1 MKTPIS
7 KAVTVILTAGLT
19 ATLAACSSQSSQR
32 TADSS
37 YAAAVQTTA
46 TPPETVSAAGTSATP
61 EATTETK
68 PDTAYTKASTSAKTE
83 TAVTTTASTTTSTTA
98 STTAST
104 PATTSE
110 PIWKETKLSADMYLN
125 TSVYSRSKAY
135 IGAPTADLYQIND
148 KVKVVA
154 VTDTGYYKLS
164 DGNFIHCDYL
174 SREKAVIQ
182 TTAVATT
189 AATVTAVTS
198 TTQAVQTTPLPETT
212 VPKSETSVS
221 PDTSAPTE
229 KYDSYTSSGY
239 QPLDDIIFPI
249 LDEIITRDMTED
261 DKCLA
266 VYDYLLQYDYVE
278 RTLLIPKSKKKYSEQ
293 LYAIS
298 LFEKKYGVCYDF
310 SAAFKF
316 MTRAVGVDT
325 LMYYGQHSSNHS
337 PSGYIPHTWDV
348 IERGGIPYIYDIAME
363 RITMD
368 AGREDSYHCRY
379 GITYEG
385 FPGYYYIPDTFT
397 R

>member
-46 TPPETVSAAGTSATP
+46 VPETVSTPIGTSATP
-61 EATTETK
+61 EATAETK
-68 PDTAYTKASTSAKTE
+68 PDTAYTEASTSAKTE

-98 STTAST
+98 ST
-104 PATTSE
+104 PATTAE

-174 SREKAVIQ
+174 SNEKAVIQ
-182 TTAVATT
+182 TTTVATT
-189 AATVTAVTS
+189 AAAVTAVTS
-198 TTQAVQTTPLPETT
+198 TTQAAQTTPLTETT
-212 VPKSETSVS
+212 APKSETSVS

-278 RTLLIPKSKKKYSEQ
+278 RTLLISKKQKKYSEQ

-348 IERGGIPYIYDIAME
+348 IERDGIPYIYDIAME

-368 AGREDSYHCRY
+368 AGRENSYHCRY

>member
-7 KAVTVILTAGLT
+7 KSIAVTLIVSLT
-19 ATLAACSSQSSQR
+19 ATLAACSSQSSQS
-32 TADSS
+32 TPDSS
-37 YAAAVQTTA
+37 YATAVQTTA
-46 TPPETVSAAGTSATP
+46 SPETTSVTAGTSAAP
-61 EATTETK
+61 EATAETK
-68 PDTAYTKASTSAKTE
+68 PDTSYAETSTSAKSE
-83 TAVTTTASTTTSTTA
+83 TAVTGTTTAATADTSVA
-98 STTAST
+98 T
-104 PATTSE
+104 PKEQT
-110 PIWKETKLSADMYLN
+110 WKETKLSADMYLN
-125 TSVYSRSKAY
+125 ATVYSRIKAY
-135 IGAPTADLYQIND
+135 IGAPTADLYQTND
-148 KVKVVA
+148 KVKVTA
-154 VTDTGYYKLS
+154 ITDTDYYKLS
-164 DGNFIHCDYL
+164 DGCFIHRDYL
-174 SREKAVIQ
+174 SSEKAVIQ
-182 TTAVATT
+182 TTTASTT
-189 AATVTAVTS
+189 ATAAAVTAVTS
-198 TTQAVQTTPLPETT
+198 TTPAAQTTPSPETT

-221 PDTSAPTE
+221 PNTSEPAE

-249 LDEIITRDMTED
+249 LDEIITCDMTEA

-298 LFEKKYGVCYDF
+298 LFEKKCGVCYDF

-325 LMYYGQHSSNHS
+325 LMYYGQHSSYHS

-348 IERGGIPYIYDIAME
+348 IERDGTPYIYDIAME

>member
-7 KAVTVILTAGLT
+7 KAVAVILTAGLT

-37 YAAAVQTTA
+37 YATAVQTTA
-46 TPPETVSAAGTSATP
+46 APETVSTPIGTSAAP
-61 EATTETK
+61 EATAETK
-68 PDTAYTKASTSAKTE
+68 PDTAHVEASTSAKTE
-83 TAVTTTASTTTSTTA
+83 TAVTTTASTTVSPTV
-98 STTAST
+98 ST
-104 PATTSE
+104 PATTTE

-135 IGAPTADLYQIND
+135 LGAPTSDLYMVND

-154 VTDTGYYKLS
+154 VTDTDYYKLS

-174 SREKAVIQ
+174 SNEKAVIQ
-182 TTAVATT
+182 TTTVATT
-189 AATVTAVTS
+189 AATVTAITS
-198 TTQAVQTTPLPETT
+198 TTQAAQTTPLPETT
-212 VPKSETSVS
+212 LPKSEASVS
-221 PDTSAPTE
+221 PNTSAPTE

-249 LDEIITRDMTED
+249 LDKIITRNMTED

-266 VYDYLLQYDYVE
+266 VYDYLLQFDYVE
-278 RTLLIPKSKKKYSEQ
+278 RTLLIPKSQKKYSEQ

-325 LMYYGQHSSNHS
+325 LMYYGQHSSYHS